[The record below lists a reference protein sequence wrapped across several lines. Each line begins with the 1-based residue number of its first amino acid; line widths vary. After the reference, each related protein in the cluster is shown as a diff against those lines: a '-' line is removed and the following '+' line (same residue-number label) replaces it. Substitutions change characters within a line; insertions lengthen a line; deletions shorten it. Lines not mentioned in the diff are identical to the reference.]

1 MFLLILEMSS
11 LVEIYRKVFKKRK
24 HFYDSQWPLRNNMY
38 FGCPIEI
45 NSLCGSGGGG
55 GVNQLLSH
63 VWLFVIPWTAVCRI
77 TCLSLSPAVCLNS
90 CPLSQWCYLTIS
102 SSAAPFFFCL
112 QSFPASGSFP
122 VSRLFASGDQNSGA
136 SASALVLPMS
146 TQGWFLL
153 GFTEL
158 IFLLSEGLSRVFSS
172 TTVQNH

>member
-136 SASALVLPMS
+136 SASASVLPMNI
-146 TQGWFLL
+146 QDWFPL
-153 GFTEL
+153 GLTCL
-158 IFLLSEGLSRVFSS
+158 ISFQSKGLPRVFSS
-172 TTVQNH
+172 TTI